1 VSFVGENHHVTLW
14 SFNTITKLTSHHCGG
29 SPPGNGGL
37 YVRTIEDAAIA
48 PALSA
53 CGDAVSVG
61 RMFIDTYRF
70 STPMKFD
77 AGLFT
82 PLKTDGNKVT
92 KVTRAITEL
101 KETLNLPEEVDGF
114 IFMTCYQR
122 HSMGCRLC
130 LCMCR

>member
-1 VSFVGENHHVTLW
+1 M
-14 SFNTITKLTSHHCGG
+14 
-29 SPPGNGGL
+29 
-37 YVRTIEDAAIA
+37 
-48 PALSA
+48 
-53 CGDAVSVG
+53 SVG

-82 PLKTDGNKVT
+82 PLKTDGNRVT

-122 HSMGCRLC
+122 HCVLNGVQLC